1 MNMNHEMAPIPQE
14 DLEIDFDQIII
25 DISKYY
31 IRLIEDLQRSVDI
44 MRLKKIFSI
53 LTENSSDN
61 KKELRRLLQDREN
74 FAQIRR
80 LLSFVKYVRIDS
92 DKIIVRLFNF
102 EIFSLQF
109 FPRDSLIK

>member
-44 MRLKKIFSI
+44 MRLKKIFP
-53 LTENSSDN
+53 
-61 KKELRRLLQDREN
+61 
-74 FAQIRR
+74 F
-80 LLSFVKYVRIDS
+80 
-92 DKIIVRLFNF
+92 
-102 EIFSLQF
+102 
-109 FPRDSLIK
+109 